1 MKIFTGTGCGP
12 EKAYWKPLRT
22 CKFRRIFPA
31 SKEGWTQDKI
41 DLKVKTSG
49 AWT

>member
-22 CKFRRIFPA
+22 CKFRQIFPA
-31 SKEGWTQDKI
+31 SNKGWT
-41 DLKVKTSG
+41 
-49 AWT
+49 